1 MIKNCLVIL
10 LLLSAC
16 AGKDNA
22 SMRDISAAEN
32 STLKPVYQAL
42 ARGDYLEAQN
52 ILTELNAQKKPDAEA
67 LFLYAETL
75 RLLQKQDEAI
85 AAYQLVPHS
94 SPFALDAIEG
104 IALCKLFAGKLDQAA
119 DLLTKV
125 VAADATRWRTIN
137 ALGITQALQGMHEE
151 ALSYFALAQTLKPN
165 ALALRHNEALAYALH
180 GEQAKAI
187 SLLKPLVTDEK
198 LPNDMRRRIAFSLA
212 LVYGLA
218 GDMNNAEQT
227 LLPYLSAAE
236 IANNL
241 GTYAAM
247 AKRPA
252 LARDYWSKA
261 ISASPVFYEK
271 AWQNKESLKSKAN

>member
-10 LLLSAC
+10 LLLTAC
-16 AGKDNA
+16 AGKNTA
-22 SMRDISAAEN
+22 PMREVSAAEN
-32 STLKPVYQAL
+32 SALKPVYQAL
-42 ARGDYLEAQN
+42 TRGDYLEAQN
-52 ILTELNAQKKPDAEA
+52 ILTELNAQEKPDAEA

-75 RLLQKQDEAI
+75 RLLQKKDEAI
-85 AAYQLVPHS
+85 EAYQRVPHS

-104 IALCKLFAGKLDQAA
+104 IALCKLFAGEIDQAA

-137 ALGITQALQGMHEE
+137 AHGITQALKGMHEE
-151 ALSYFALAQTLKPN
+151 ALSYFALAQTVKPN

-180 GEQAKAI
+180 GEHAKAI
-187 SLLKPLVTDEK
+187 SLLKPLVADEK
-198 LPNDMRRRIAFSLA
+198 LSNDMRRRIAFSLA

-261 ISASPVFYEK
+261 ISASPVFDEK
-271 AWQNKESLKSKAN
+271 AWQNKENLKSNAN